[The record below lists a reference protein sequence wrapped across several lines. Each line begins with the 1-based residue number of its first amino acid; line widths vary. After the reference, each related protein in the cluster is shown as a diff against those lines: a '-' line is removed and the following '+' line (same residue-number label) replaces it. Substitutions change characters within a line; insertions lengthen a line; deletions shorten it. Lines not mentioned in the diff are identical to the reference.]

1 MQRKD
6 KTTNSRYP
14 IQGTGC
20 KYGYIPYFCNMNKH
34 GHAPRQFDSLSEAM
48 KAAGFSAPQ
57 HPLIALVNGVD
68 HPIAGVPPQ
77 HRHVLNFYKISFR
90 PHLGGTLRYGQTY
103 FDFSEGGLFFA
114 APHQIVGNN
123 EQVGDRMAENHCINQ
138 QITLLMH
145 PDFLLNYPLAK
156 TIKRYHYFSYSINEA
171 LHLSDKEKEIILSI
185 FRNMED
191 ELNSRIDDISHD
203 VIISQIELLLNY
215 AQRFYKRQ
223 FITRRPINDT
233 VLQNLDA
240 LLDEYFDGQ
249 TSLTHGIPTVQ
260 SLADRLNFSPS
271 YLSDMLRSLTGQSTQ
286 QHIHNK
292 LIEKAKEKL
301 STTGLSV
308 SEIAYA
314 LGFEHPQSFS
324 KFFRN
329 KTNQS
334 PMAFRESFN

>member
-1 MQRKD
+1 
-6 KTTNSRYP
+6 
-14 IQGTGC
+14 
-20 KYGYIPYFCNMNKH
+20 MNKIEN
-34 GHAPRQFDSLSEAM
+34 APRQFGSLSEAM
-48 KAAGFSAPQ
+48 KAAGFPAPQ
-57 HPLIALVNGVD
+57 HPLIALINGVD
-68 HPIAGVPPQ
+68 NPVGGLPPQ

-90 PHLGGTLRYGQTY
+90 PDLGGKLRYGQTY

-123 EQVGDRMAENHCINQ
+123 DEVGEVRVENQCVNQ
-138 QITLLMH
+138 QITLLLH

-156 TIKRYHYFSYSINEA
+156 NIKRYHYFSYSINEA
-171 LHLSDKEKEIILSI
+171 LHLSEKEKEVILSV

-215 AQRFYKRQ
+215 SQRFYKRQ
-223 FITRRPINDT
+223 FITRKPISDT
-233 VLQNLDA
+233 VFQRLEA
-240 LLDEYFDGQ
+240 ILDEYFQDR
-249 TSLTHGIPTVQ
+249 TPLNEGIPTVQ
-260 SLADRLNFSPS
+260 YLADRLNFSPS
-271 YLSDMLRSLTGQSTQ
+271 YLSDMLRSLTGQNTQ

-301 STTGLSV
+301 SATNLSV

-329 KTNQS
+329 KTNQT
-334 PMAFRESFN
+334 PLAFRESFN